1 MNFLKDDYHR
11 SILGWF
17 LLSAIVAWGM
27 PITADEALYYVYGK
41 NLAWGFHD
49 HPPMVAVFTALGN
62 IASSTL
68 LVRLP
73 GILALTIAFA
83 IGDKIIKDRDQNRTL
98 FHFGWWMI
106 PILHVYGIVTTPDVA
121 LLFFTML
128 LWWCI
133 HRWMKTDRLPMLFI
147 IVLAG
152 LMYSKYHAAI
162 VIALALF
169 PMRRFWKVKPLVA
182 SFVAFLLFLPH
193 LFWQYNNDWD
203 TFRYHFVDR
212 KGDFEWQHLGGFI
225 AAQIGLF
232 HPYLW
237 FLAFKMK
244 LHKKQGDEWFRLHQ
258 RVFFGL
264 VVFFTIMVMR
274 GRAEAHW
281 AAAGSF
287 SLLFLLSTIQ
297 VESAVSTLRK
307 VSLVTIVILLI
318 GRIPLI
324 VDSPLDLNFFKER
337 RYMAAVE
344 ELAGDAPVAF
354 MNSYAKPSAYMFY
367 TGKSSHTINNIFGG
381 LSQYQV
387 WHYDTALVD
396 NEFLWISNFEGS
408 NAFSAVQ
415 TGEFELQTAW
425 MSDYQ
430 TLEKLWF
437 EFESEKM
444 QLQPGSNNITVELV
458 NKSVRSIDLNKV
470 ENISI
475 RMCVNHKKP
484 RQMIIPVRCDD
495 LPDLLDPG
503 ASFPVSINVDLPEG
517 ATGEHWFK
525 MSIKTGSVPGYIN
538 SNRCFI
544 TVTD

>member
-17 LLSAIVAWGM
+17 LLSFLVAWWM

-62 IASSTL
+62 IAASTL
-68 LVRLP
+68 LVRFL
-73 GILALTIAFA
+73 GILALTVAFA
-83 IGDKIIKDRDQNRTL
+83 IGDKIIKERAQNRTL

-106 PILHVYGIVTTPDVA
+106 PILHVYGIVITPDVP

-128 LWWCI
+128 LWWCL
-133 HRWMKTDRLPMLFI
+133 HRWMTTEKLPMLFI
-147 IVLAG
+147 LVLAG

-169 PMRRFWKVKPLVA
+169 PMRRFWRVKPLVA

-212 KGDFEWQHLGGFI
+212 KGDFEWQHLGGFV

-237 FLAFKMK
+237 YLVFRERFYQ
-244 LHKKQGDEWFRLHQ
+244 KQSDEWLRLHQ

-264 VVFFTIMVMR
+264 VIFFTIMVMR

-297 VESAVSTLRK
+297 VESVVSTLRK
-307 VSLVTIVILLI
+307 VSVVTIVILLI
-318 GRIPLI
+318 GRIPLM
-324 VDSPLDLNFFKER
+324 VDSPLNLDFFKER

-344 ELAGDAPVAF
+344 NLAGDAPVAF

-367 TGKSSHTINNIFGG
+367 TGKSSHSINNISGG

-408 NAFSAVQ
+408 SAFSAVQ

-444 QLQPGSNNITVELV
+444 LLQPGTNRLETKLI
-458 NKSVRSIDLNKV
+458 NKSIRSIDLGKV
-470 ENISI
+470 ENL
-475 RMCVNHKKP
+475 RVKMFVNYKKQG
-484 RQMIIPVRCDD
+484 QMTLPVECDS
-495 LPDLLDPG
+495 LPSFLDPG
-503 ASFPVSINVDLPEG
+503 ASVPMEIKVDIPEDV
-517 ATGEHWFK
+517 AGEYWFK
-525 MSIKTGSVPGYIN
+525 ISLNTEDVPGYIN
-538 SNRCFI
+538 SNRCFFEVI
-544 TVTD
+544 D